1 MAYVHGYDILKML
14 DKDAYF
20 LYDTIETY
28 IKDAEKANKLDLVD
42 ITSIKIDRKRH
53 MRMFKEALERD
64 S

>member
-14 DKDAYF
+14 DKDAYY

-42 ITSIKIDRKRH
+42 ITSIKID
-53 MRMFKEALERD
+53 
-64 S
+64 